1 MAEKPEKSPDNL
13 DSSID
18 GEMGEEAGG
27 LNDSHSESEME
38 SKKHRTHTPS
48 PNPTPVQAF
57 MVAASPPK
65 FISFEQLMDAASGVK
80 NMSLAHEIAV
90 NDDFQLEKLQPEQD
104 SVEKQVREVMHKA
117 FWDALEAKL
126 GEDPPDFSHAL
137 VLIEEVKEALL
148 MLLLP
153 QHVRLRAQIMEVLD
167 MELIRQKMENEAF
180 DIFYYAN
187 YVVGTMARLC
197 APVRDERVAALR
209 DLKEVVPLFK
219 EIFEV
224 LELMKMDM
232 ANFTIQQIRPYL
244 QQQSVDY
251 ERKKFNEFLTTQQ
264 ESGNDGLE
272 FTKLWLKR
280 NFEKLL
286 ATEKQA
292 ALQITASS
300 STSPA
305 AAQTD
310 SAAPNTA
317 SSSSGSGSQ
326 LSSSPFPQASSS
338 SSPASKATP
347 ANILNEAYME
357 TLHWDHSILYPE
369 TLLLDKNRFC
379 DLETKVRQLTT
390 VAAVQLVT
398 YSTVGS
404 PIAGISTLKA
414 TLKSHVHTLLEGEGI
429 DVKEALAGVAE
440 QVQKD
445 VNECLQQHGFS
456 PMEEHTCHTLKGQIT
471 DLATPHNSITTLMN
485 QRLLSFVRECISTRR
500 MESLKVPMGFSAVEQ
515 ELSQVL
521 GQFLRLISHNRSVF
535 GPHYSNIIA
544 QLMQRQH
551 DLSPR

>member
-1 MAEKPEKSPDNL
+1 MADKPENSPDNL
-13 DSSID
+13 NNSID
-18 GEMGEEAGG
+18 REVGGHEGGG
-27 LNDSHSESEME
+27 LNDPHSESEME
-38 SKKHRTHTPS
+38 SKKCRTQTPS
-48 PNPTPVQAF
+48 PNPTPTQPF

-65 FISFEQLMDAASGVK
+65 FISFEHLMDAASGVK

-90 NDDFQLEKLQPEQD
+90 NNDFQLEKLQPEHN
-104 SVEKQVREVMHKA
+104 SVHKQVREVMHKA

-167 MELIRQKMENEAF
+167 MDLIRQKMENEAF

-197 APVRDERVAALR
+197 APVRDEHVAALR

-219 EIFEV
+219 EIFKV

-251 ERKKFNEFLTTQQ
+251 ERKKFNEFLATQQ
-264 ESGNDGLE
+264 ENGTDGLE
-272 FTKLWLKR
+272 FTKLRKGGSFPKEAVSIFLHLPPPVAGQS
-280 NFEKLL
+280 NSASQL
-286 ATEKQA
+286 
-292 ALQITASS
+292 TAPSS
-300 STSPA
+300 SQSA
-305 AAQTD
+305 AANGAGQ
-310 SAAPNTA
+310 
-317 SSSSGSGSQ
+317 SSS
-326 LSSSPFPQASSS
+326 SSSPFPLASSS
-338 SSPASKATP
+338 LPASKATP

-369 TLLLDKNRFC
+369 SLLMDRNRFC
-379 DLETKVRQLTT
+379 DLEAKVGVLTR

-404 PIAGISTLKA
+404 PIAGVATLKT
-414 TLKSHVHTLLEGEGI
+414 TLKSHVHTLLEDENI
-429 DVKEALAGVAE
+429 DVKEALVGVAE

-445 VNECLQQHGFS
+445 VNECLQQHGFA
-456 PMEEHTCHTLKGQIT
+456 PMEDHTCQTLKGQIT
-471 DLATPHNSITTLMN
+471 DLATPDNSVIKLMN
-485 QRLLSFVRECISTRR
+485 QRLLSFVRECISTQRVD
-500 MESLKVPMGFSAVEQ
+500 SVKVPAGFSAVEQ
-515 ELSQVL
+515 EVSQIL

-544 QLMQRQH
+544 HLMERQQ